1 MKTHAHTPTRPHAT
15 RLHVQSLNFLK
26 AMKTFITILILALS
40 TTAFAQITQIPDPN
54 FEQALIDL
62 GIDSDGIVNGQV
74 LTSDIETVTSLNIN
88 NKGIQD
94 LTGIEGFAALET
106 LDVSS
111 NQVESLSFTQNLAL
125 REVIFNHSLWLS
137 EIDLTNNVNLEL
149 LRSSFSSLS
158 ELDLTNNTK
167 LLELVL
173 GEPAPSSNHEIG
185 YLDLTQNAML
195 QKLQLI
201 NLQALQ
207 TADLRSG
214 NNTILTDVFVECTVD
229 GGFDC
234 EPYPCLMVDDVVAAQ
249 NNQFPYSEWNVMA
262 IYSEDCT
269 AGLNSN
275 KVATYSIHP
284 NPAKDELFITAQ
296 NTTEN
301 LKIKIFNIEGKLLSA
316 QSITLQDQKA
326 IDVSQLLNGIYF
338 LNIEDEN
345 GNTTTKKFIKQ

>member
-1 MKTHAHTPTRPHAT
+1 
-15 RLHVQSLNFLK
+15 
-26 AMKTFITILILALS
+26 MKTFITILILAFS
-40 TTAFAQITQIPDPN
+40 TTSFAQITQIPDPN

-74 LTSDIETVTSLNIN
+74 LTSDVENVTSLNVTS
-88 NKGIQD
+88 KGIHD
-94 LTGIEGFAALET
+94 LTGLEDFVALENLNVSSNMMTSLSLVNNINLKELIFNTSHNLVDIDVSNNINLET
-106 LDVSS
+106 LRSS
-111 NQVESLSFTQNLAL
+111 YSFLTQ
-125 REVIFNHSLWLS
+125 
-137 EIDLTNNVNLEL
+137 IDLT
-149 LRSSFSSLS
+149 S
-158 ELDLTNNTK
+158 NTK

-173 GEPAPSSNHEIG
+173 GEPAPSANHGIEF
-185 YLDLTQNAML
+185 LDLTQNAML

-201 NLQALQ
+201 NLEFLQ

-269 AGLNSN
+269 AGLNDN

-284 NPAKDELFITAQ
+284 NPAKNELFITAQ
-296 NTTEN
+296 NTTQN
-301 LKIKIFNIEGKLLSA
+301 LKIKIFNIEGKLLST
-316 QSITLQDQKA
+316 QTLEIANQTS
-326 IDVSQLLNGIYF
+326 IDVSQLVSGIYF

>member
-1 MKTHAHTPTRPHAT
+1 MKT
-15 RLHVQSLNFLK
+15 LLY
-26 AMKTFITILILALS
+26 ILLLSIS
-40 TTAFAQITQIPDPN
+40 TTAFAQITQIPDPV

-62 GIDSDGIVNGQV
+62 GIDSDGIINGQV
-74 LTSDIETVTSLNIN
+74 LTSDVENVTSLNVTS
-88 NKGIQD
+88 KGIHD
-94 LTGIEGFAALET
+94 LTGLEDFVALENLNVSSNMMTSLSLVNNINLKELIFNTSHNLVDIDVSNNINLET
-106 LDVSS
+106 LRSS
-111 NQVESLSFTQNLAL
+111 YSFLTQ
-125 REVIFNHSLWLS
+125 
-137 EIDLTNNVNLEL
+137 IDLT
-149 LRSSFSSLS
+149 S
-158 ELDLTNNTK
+158 NTK

-173 GEPAPSSNHEIG
+173 GEPAPSANHGIEF
-185 YLDLTQNAML
+185 LDLTQNAML

-201 NLQALQ
+201 NLEFLQ

-269 AGLNSN
+269 AGLNDN

-284 NPAKDELFITAQ
+284 NPTKNELFITAQ

-301 LKIKIFNIEGKLLSA
+301 LKIKIFNLEGKLLSN
-316 QSITLQDQKA
+316 QTLEVANQTS
-326 IDVSQLLNGIYF
+326 IDVSSLTSGIYF

-345 GNTTTKKFIKQ
+345 GNTTIKKFIKQ

>member
-1 MKTHAHTPTRPHAT
+1 
-15 RLHVQSLNFLK
+15 
-26 AMKTFITILILALS
+26 MKTFITIFILALS
-40 TTAFAQITQIPDPN
+40 TNAFAQITQIPDPN

-62 GIDSDGIVNGQV
+62 DIDSDGIVNGQV
-74 LTSDIETVTSLNIN
+74 LTSDIENITNLNVN
-88 NKGIQD
+88 NKGIHD

-185 YLDLTQNAML
+185 YLDLTQNSML

-234 EPYPCLMVDDVVAAQ
+234 EPYPCFMVDDVVAAQ

-269 AGLNSN
+269 AGLNENNASIF
-275 KVATYSIHP
+275 SIHP
-284 NPAKDELFITAQ
+284 NPAKNELFITAQ
-296 NTTEN
+296 NTTGN
-301 LKIKIFNIEGKLLSA
+301 LKIKIFNIEGKLLSNQNIA
-316 QSITLQDQKA
+316 LTNQTS
-326 IDVSQLLNGIYF
+326 IDVSSLTSGIYF
-338 LNIEDEN
+338 LNIEDKN
-345 GNTTTKKFIKQ
+345 SNTTIKKFIKQ

>member
-1 MKTHAHTPTRPHAT
+1 
-15 RLHVQSLNFLK
+15 
-26 AMKTFITILILALS
+26 MKTFITILILGLS
-40 TTAFAQITQIPDPN
+40 TTSFAQVTNIPDPN

-74 LTSDIETVTSLNIN
+74 LTSDIETVMSLNVE

-94 LTGIEGFAALET
+94 LTGLEDFVALEN
-106 LDVSS
+106 LNVSF
-111 NQVESLSFTQNLAL
+111 NMMTSLS
-125 REVIFNHSLWLS
+125 
-137 EIDLTNNVNLEL
+137 LTNNVNLKEL
-149 LRSSFSSLS
+149 IFNTSFNLVNIDVSNNINLETLRSSYSLLTQ
-158 ELDLTNNTK
+158 LDLTNNPN

-173 GEPAPSSNHEIG
+173 GEPSPAANHLIEF
-185 YLDLTQNAML
+185 LDLRHNGML
-195 QKLQLI
+195 LKLQLI
-201 NLQALQ
+201 NLEYLQ

-234 EPYPCLMVDDVVAAQ
+234 EPYPCFMVDDVVAAQ

-269 AGLNSN
+269 AGLNDN
-275 KVATYSIHP
+275 KAATYSIHP
-284 NPAKDELFITAQ
+284 NPAKNELFITAQ

-316 QSITLQDQKA
+316 QNITLQDQKA

>member
-1 MKTHAHTPTRPHAT
+1 
-15 RLHVQSLNFLK
+15 
-26 AMKTFITILILALS
+26 MKTFITIFILALS
-40 TTAFAQITQIPDPN
+40 TNAFAQITQIPDPN

-62 GIDSDGIVNGQV
+62 DIDSDGIVNGQV

-94 LTGIEGFAALET
+94 LTGIEGFAALEI

-111 NQVESLSFTQNLAL
+111 NQVQSLTFSQNLAL
-125 REVIFNHSLWLS
+125 KELIFDHSLWLT
-137 EIDLTNNVNLEL
+137 EIDVSNNVNLEL
-149 LRSSFSSLS
+149 LRSSYSFLS
-158 ELDLTNNTK
+158 ELDLTHNTN

-173 GEPAPSSNHEIG
+173 GDPSPSANHGIE
-185 YLDLTQNAML
+185 YLDLTQNNML

-201 NLQALQ
+201 NLEFLH

-234 EPYPCLMVDDVVAAQ
+234 EPYPCFMVDDLEAAQ
-249 NNQFPYSEWNVMA
+249 NNQFPYSEWNVMVT
-262 IYSEDCT
+262 YSEDCT
-269 AGLNSN
+269 AGLNDN
-275 KVATYSIHP
+275 KAATYSIHP
-284 NPAKDELFITAQ
+284 NPAKSELFITAQ

-326 IDVSQLLNGIYF
+326 IDVSQLLSGIYF

-345 GNTTTKKFIKQ
+345 GNTTIKKFIKQ

>member
-1 MKTHAHTPTRPHAT
+1 MKT
-15 RLHVQSLNFLK
+15 LLY
-26 AMKTFITILILALS
+26 ILLLSIS
-40 TTAFAQITQIPDPN
+40 TTSFAQITQIPDPN

-185 YLDLTQNAML
+185 YLDLTQNSML

-234 EPYPCLMVDDVVAAQ
+234 EPYPCFMVDDVVAAQ
-249 NNQFPYSEWNVMA
+249 NNQFPYSEWSVAVNYA
-262 IYSEDCT
+262 EDCT
-269 AGLNSN
+269 LGVSTQVNLII
-275 KVATYSIHP
+275 SIHP

-301 LKIKIFNIEGKLLSA
+301 LKIKIFNIEGKFLA
-316 QSITLQDQKA
+316 KQTLEVANKTS
-326 IDVSQLLNGIYF
+326 IDVSSLTSGIYF

-345 GNTTTKKFIKQ
+345 GNTTIKKFIKQ

>member
-1 MKTHAHTPTRPHAT
+1 
-15 RLHVQSLNFLK
+15 
-26 AMKTFITILILALS
+26 MKTFITILILALS

-94 LTGIEGFAALET
+94 LTGIEGFAALEI

-111 NQVESLSFTQNLAL
+111 NQVQSLTFSQNLAL
-125 REVIFNHSLWLS
+125 KELIFDHSLWLT
-137 EIDLTNNVNLEL
+137 EIDVSNNVNLEL
-149 LRSSFSSLS
+149 LRSSYSFLS
-158 ELDLTNNTK
+158 ELDLTHNTN

-173 GEPAPSSNHEIG
+173 GDPSPSANHGIE
-185 YLDLTQNAML
+185 YLDLTQNNML

-201 NLQALQ
+201 NLEFLH

-214 NNTILTDVFVECTVD
+214 NNTILTDVFVECSVD
-229 GGFDC
+229 GGGFC
-234 EPYPCLMVDDVVAAQ
+234 EPFPCFMVDDVVAAQ
-249 NNQFPYSEWNVMA
+249 NNQFPYSEWEALVT
-262 IYSEDCT
+262 YSEDCT
-269 AGLNSN
+269 AGLNDN
-275 KVATYSIHP
+275 KAATYSIHP
-284 NPAKDELFITAQ
+284 NPAKSELFITAQ

>member
-1 MKTHAHTPTRPHAT
+1 MKT
-15 RLHVQSLNFLK
+15 LLY
-26 AMKTFITILILALS
+26 ILLLSIS
-40 TTAFAQITQIPDPN
+40 TTSFAQITQIPDPN

-74 LTSDIETVTSLNIN
+74 FTSDIENVTNLNVN
-88 NKGIQD
+88 NKGIHD

-284 NPAKDELFITAQ
+284 NPAKNELFLTSKY
-296 NTTEN
+296 TSGT
-301 LKIKIFNIEGKLLSA
+301 LTLKIFNIEGKLLSTHNLEVA
-316 QSITLQDQKA
+316 NQTS
-326 IDVSQLLNGIYF
+326 IDVSSLTSGIYF

-345 GNTTTKKFIKQ
+345 GNTTIKKFIKQ

>member
-1 MKTHAHTPTRPHAT
+1 MKT
-15 RLHVQSLNFLK
+15 LLY
-26 AMKTFITILILALS
+26 ILLLSIS

-74 LTSDIETVTSLNIN
+74 LTSDIENVTNLNVN
-88 NKGIQD
+88 NKGIHD

-106 LDVSS
+106 LDVSF

-173 GEPAPSSNHEIG
+173 GEPAPSANHGIE
-185 YLDLTQNAML
+185 YLDLTQNTML

-201 NLQALQ
+201 NLEFLQ

-229 GGFDC
+229 GGGFC
-234 EPYPCLMVDDVVAAQ
+234 EPFPCFMVDDVVAAQ
-249 NNQFPYSEWNVMA
+249 NNQFPYSEWEALVT
-262 IYSEDCT
+262 YSEDCT
-269 AGLNSN
+269 AGLNDN
-275 KVATYSIHP
+275 KAATYSIHP
-284 NPAKDELFITAQ
+284 NPAKSELFITAQ

-301 LKIKIFNIEGKLLSA
+301 LKIKIFNIEGKLLSN
-316 QSITLQDQKA
+316 QTLEVANQTS
-326 IDVSQLLNGIYF
+326 IDVSNLKNGIYF

-345 GNTTTKKFIKQ
+345 GNTTIKKFIKQ